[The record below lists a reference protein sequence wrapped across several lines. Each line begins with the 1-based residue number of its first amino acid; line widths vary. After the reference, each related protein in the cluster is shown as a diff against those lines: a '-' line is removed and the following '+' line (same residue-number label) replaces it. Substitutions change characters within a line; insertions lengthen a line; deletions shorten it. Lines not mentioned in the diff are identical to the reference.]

1 MGDKYINRGYS
12 SIGIPE
18 KDLIYVSEMKKK
30 QQSATSLRK
39 LYNAFMEA
47 ATNSFYEQFGLRNKY
62 RNSNKQSTV
71 ETPAQQQIKQPTRVK
86 ASGNYGIDSDY
97 LESTLPGKKKVNYV
111 SPSSTSY
118 ATNKYA
124 IDSYYGQ
131 KKQSNTGSAH
141 KAAKVT
147 PATAQNT
154 EGDYTIKYGDT
165 LSSIAKRYGTTVQEL
180 ARLNNIKNVNVIY
193 AGNKL
198 KLREA
203 PKKKELLPQEKPYK
217 DNSRQ
222 RFSDYTRR
230 ANEEAFKRATANLN
244 F

>member
-1 MGDKYINRGYS
+1 MGKYTNSGYS

-62 RNSNKQSTV
+62 RNSNKQPTA
-71 ETPAQQQIKQPTRVK
+71 ETPVQQQIKQPTRVK
-86 ASGNYGIDSDY
+86 ASGNYGVDSDY
-97 LESTLPGKKKVNYV
+97 LGSTLPGKKKVNYV
-111 SPSSTSY
+111 GSPSTAY

-131 KKQSNTGSAH
+131 KKQSNTGSAP
-141 KAAKVT
+141 KAAKVA
-147 PATAQNT
+147 PTAVQNT
-154 EGDYTIKYGDT
+154 EGEYTIKYGDT

-180 ARLNNIKNVNVIY
+180 A
-193 AGNKL
+193 
-198 KLREA
+198 
-203 PKKKELLPQEKPYK
+203 
-217 DNSRQ
+217 
-222 RFSDYTRR
+222 
-230 ANEEAFKRATANLN
+230 
-244 F
+244 